1 MKDLQDKFKADTKDF
16 EKYMMMHIDRKI
28 NGFIMKIDNKVES
41 SELLVNSGT
50 IDAQNT
56 VTLMRKNIQ
65 DLQT

>member
-1 MKDLQDKFKADTKDF
+1 
-16 EKYMMMHIDRKI
+16 MMMHIDRKI